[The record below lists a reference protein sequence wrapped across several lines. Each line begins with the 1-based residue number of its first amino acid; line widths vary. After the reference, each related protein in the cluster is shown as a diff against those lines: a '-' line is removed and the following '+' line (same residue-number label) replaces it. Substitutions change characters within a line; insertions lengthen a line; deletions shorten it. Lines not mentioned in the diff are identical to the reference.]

1 MKNVKTYV
9 SFLISALILL
19 SCSDTTF
26 IFDGRSEDQ
35 WSLKKSP
42 SYSIV
47 DKSLDA
53 KTKGKNH
60 PPKDI
65 LPILDLDRIQ
75 ALVIKTTKARDSVDL
90 VGTARKYKTTATSN
104 FGLAPNLDDALRS
117 GADVS
122 FNVEKA
128 LVDQGQIGLEEQLA
142 ILAYEQ
148 SLLDLRIAIDK
159 EIGRS
164 LKAQSELAKFTRL
177 KSIFD
182 HYEKIY
188 EEQKPLLEA
197 SWKSGVI
204 GRSDINKIEQARM
217 KLLKGFA
224 LYNLE
229 AERAS
234 NTLFDIYGSNWK
246 KFKSENVT
254 FDQLDAL
261 NKKILTKSPLMHSL
275 NLRSKTVKVNK
286 EILKVENKW
295 KARLRGNINIPVSA
309 NPEPTSFL
317 GVTVSLPIE
326 DGGANEIEQGLL
338 DEDLLEL
345 EKQSR
350 SLEQKFS
357 SGFKQWEIFSTYQ
370 KEHLRLLNSEYKI
383 LDEILADLELKRK
396 TGRVSLQ
403 DYVIEIMKKAELE
416 ISIII
421 AGQESVEQAMSFM
434 SEVSL
439 SCEFIDRCSQ
449 LSSIENWLTYGR

>member
-1 MKNVKTYV
+1 
-9 SFLISALILL
+9 
-19 SCSDTTF
+19 
-26 IFDGRSEDQ
+26 
-35 WSLKKSP
+35 
-42 SYSIV
+42 
-47 DKSLDA
+47 
-53 KTKGKNH
+53 
-60 PPKDI
+60 
-65 LPILDLDRIQ
+65 
-75 ALVIKTTKARDSVDL
+75 
-90 VGTARKYKTTATSN
+90 
-104 FGLAPNLDDALRS
+104 
-117 GADVS
+117 
-122 FNVEKA
+122 
-128 LVDQGQIGLEEQLA
+128 
-142 ILAYEQ
+142 
-148 SLLDLRIAIDK
+148 
-159 EIGRS
+159 
-164 LKAQSELAKFTRL
+164 
-177 KSIFD
+177 
-182 HYEKIY
+182 
-188 EEQKPLLEA
+188 
-197 SWKSGVI
+197 
-204 GRSDINKIEQARM
+204 M